1 MSARQLPPD
10 DELLDLSRTMSN
22 AQLANAYGVT
32 VSAVA
37 KLLVHAR
44 RRTGRDPERLSRPGP
59 RLKTG
64 PAPSR
69 RLPADDEL
77 LALVRQ
83 TTHREL
89 GEEYG
94 VTARAVSMAVRRARQ
109 RLGLPKPPR
118 KPKTRKPK
126 PKDKQRR
133 PPKAELDDA
142 LRRWAIAGT
151 AEEYDVTEA
160 QVVSWMRELGI

>member
-64 PAPSR
+64 PSAAR
-69 RLPADDEL
+69 QLPPDDEL

-83 TTHREL
+83 TTHRKL

-109 RLGLPKPPR
+109 RLGLPPR
-118 KPKTRKPK
+118 QPRPRASKN
-126 PKDKQRR
+126 R
-133 PPKAELDDA
+133 PPAAELDDA